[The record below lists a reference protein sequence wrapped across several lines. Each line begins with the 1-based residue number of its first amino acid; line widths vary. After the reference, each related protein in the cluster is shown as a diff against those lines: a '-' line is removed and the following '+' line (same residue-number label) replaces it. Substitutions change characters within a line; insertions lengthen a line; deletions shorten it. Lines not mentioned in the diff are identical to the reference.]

1 MKYKNNF
8 MHNWF
13 RDLFHLRNCYF
24 RSAWYL
30 RFSKKIL
37 KLSINASIFFYDYIG
52 FFKIVR
58 SLDSRTH
65 VRFYSYRIYIYN
77 KDNVN
82 AIKIFDIRYFN

>member
-13 RDLFHLRNCYF
+13 RDPFHLRNCYF

-37 KLSINASIFFYDYIG
+37 KLSINASIFFYDYIR

-58 SLDSRTH
+58 SLDSRTILF
-65 VRFYSYRIYIYN
+65 VSYIYIY

-82 AIKIFDIRYFN
+82 AI